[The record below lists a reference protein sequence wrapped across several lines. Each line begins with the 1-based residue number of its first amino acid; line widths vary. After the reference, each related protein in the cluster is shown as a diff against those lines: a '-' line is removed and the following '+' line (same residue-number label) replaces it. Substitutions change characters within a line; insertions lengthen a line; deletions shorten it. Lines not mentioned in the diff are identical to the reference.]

1 MSLAHP
7 SLYALNPL
15 PSLPAGYAART
26 LWPTLGRDRAVTLLL
41 DAIACGELEEL
52 TPERISVASMAAYAW
67 ARGDHKLGADLATLC
82 RWMASTVYQERA
94 V

>member
-1 MSLAHP
+1 M
-7 SLYALNPL
+7 
-15 PSLPAGYAART
+15 
-26 LWPTLGRDRAVTLLL
+26 LL
-41 DAIACGELEEL
+41 DAIECGELEEL

-94 V
+94 A